1 MNDPRHTVEVRGLA
15 KKFGRTGIFRDITFT
30 VAAGESLCVTGRNGS
45 GKSTLLKI
53 LAGLLSPSAGSVKHM
68 LGNEIPKAAW
78 LGHTGYTGPLVN
90 PYDEL
95 TAQEHIDFVGKC
107 PADRAAADS
116 LLDRFDLARHR
127 NKKVRHYSSGMK
139 QRLRIILAVLNDPPV
154 LILDEPST
162 NLDGDGKEVFRSY
175 LDSIRDGRIIIIA
188 TNDAAE
194 ERLCG
199 GGISLG
205 R

>member
-1 MNDPRHTVEVRGLA
+1 MNNQRYRVEARGLA

-30 VAAGESLCVTGRNGS
+30 VAAGESFCVTGRNGS

-53 LAGLLSPSAGSVKHM
+53 LAGLLSPTAGSVKHM
-68 LGNEIPKAAW
+68 LGREIPKASW

-95 TAQEHIDFVGKC
+95 TAQEHIDFAGKR
-107 PADRAAADS
+107 PANRAAAGS

-127 NKKVRHYSSGMK
+127 DKKVRHYSSGMK